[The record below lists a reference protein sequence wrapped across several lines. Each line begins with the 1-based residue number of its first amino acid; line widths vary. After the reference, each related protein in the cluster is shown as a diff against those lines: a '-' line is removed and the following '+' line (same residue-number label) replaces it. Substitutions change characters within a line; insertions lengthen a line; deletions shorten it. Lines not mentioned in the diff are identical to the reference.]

1 MNNSK
6 KMAAALSG
14 VLAYIKTQEEVL
26 WMQSAASA
34 QVSGQIPPEAVI
46 PSIPMKLWG
55 ISGRQSQMQM
65 RHHMYLKA
73 FHRSV

>member
-1 MNNSK
+1 MKNRK

-14 VLAYIKTQEEVL
+14 VLAYIKTQEEALLV
-26 WMQSAASA
+26 QSAAST
-34 QVSGQIPPEAVI
+34 QVSGQIPSGAEI

-65 RHHMYLKA
+65 RHHMLLKA
-73 FHRSV
+73 FHRKV

>member
-26 WMQSAASA
+26 WMQSAAST
-34 QVSGQIPPEAVI
+34 QVGQIPSEAAI
-46 PSIPMKLWG
+46 PSIPTKMWG

-65 RHHMYLKA
+65 RHHMLLKA